1 MTSSLEEE
9 QTEKVGFLIDVSLES
24 KKINDQEKPAKNDL
38 AGASKSVIAQ
48 QFRELLIEA
57 IDEALCSLGEPVK
70 NTIYQHLNDDFKITK
85 NNIPERME
93 EFSELLH
100 KVFGLG
106 ASRLEVR
113 FIKNLD
119 AKVNAA
125 ESKKDS
131 ELGASKW
138 IVMEMSFTQYVSK
151 VQKEFECQATSKHKR
166 KTD

>member
-1 MTSSLEEE
+1 MTSSIEEA
-9 QTEKVGFLIDVSLES
+9 QTEEIGFLLNNSLEPE
-24 KKINDQEKPAKNDL
+24 KTNDTELHVKSEVTM
-38 AGASKSVIAQ
+38 ASKSVIAQ

-85 NNIPERME
+85 NNIPERMQ

-113 FIKNLD
+113 FMKNLN
-119 AKVNAA
+119 AKLDAA
-125 ESKKDS
+125 ESRTEPDM
-131 ELGASKW
+131 GTSKW
-138 IVMEMSFTQYVSK
+138 IVMEMSFTQYVSNA
-151 VQKEFECQATSKHKR
+151 QKEFECQATAKRKR
-166 KTD
+166 KT

>member
-1 MTSSLEEE
+1 MTSSIEEV
-9 QTEKVGFLIDVSLES
+9 QSEKVGFLLDT
-24 KKINDQEKPAKNDL
+24 NQENNHQEQSTKEEL
-38 AGASKSVIAQ
+38 TMASKSVIAQ

-70 NTIYQHLNDDFKITK
+70 NTIYQHLNEDFKITK

-113 FIKNLD
+113 FIKNLN
-119 AKVNAA
+119 AKLNAA
-125 ESKKDS
+125 EPKKQSDMGS
-131 ELGASKW
+131 SKW
-138 IVMEMSFTQYVSK
+138 IVMEMSFTKYVCDA
-151 VQKEFECQATSKHKR
+151 QKEFECKETAKRKR
-166 KTD
+166 KT

>member
-1 MTSSLEEE
+1 MTSSIQEE
-9 QTEKVGFLIDVSLES
+9 QTEKVGFVLDVSLEP
-24 KKINDQEKPAKNDL
+24 KKTVTQEPSAKHESTL
-38 AGASKSVIAQ
+38 ASKSIIAQ

-70 NTIYQHLNDDFKITK
+70 NTIYQHLNDDFKIAK
-85 NNIPERME
+85 NDIPERME

-113 FIKNLD
+113 FIKNLN
-119 AKVNAA
+119 AKVNAV
-125 ESKKDS
+125 EKKEAD
-131 ELGASKW
+131 LGASKW
-138 IVMEMSFTQYVSK
+138 IVMEMSFTQYVCK
-151 VQKEFECQATSKHKR
+151 AQEEFECKANSKHKR

>member
-1 MTSSLEEE
+1 MTSSIEEV
-9 QTEKVGFLIDVSLES
+9 QSEKVGFLLDTNLEPKKTNNEDQLS
-24 KKINDQEKPAKNDL
+24 KDEL
-38 AGASKSVIAQ
+38 TLSSKSVIAQ

-70 NTIYQHLNDDFKITK
+70 NTIYQHLHEDFKITK

-113 FIKNLD
+113 FIKNLN
-119 AKVNAA
+119 AKLNAA
-125 ESKKDS
+125 ESKTGDD
-131 ELGASKW
+131 LGSSKW
-138 IVMEMSFTQYVSK
+138 IVMEMSFTKYVCDA
-151 VQKEFECQATSKHKR
+151 QKEFECKANAKRKR
-166 KTD
+166 KT

>member
-1 MTSSLEEE
+1 MTSSFEEV
-9 QTEKVGFLIDVSLES
+9 QSEKVGFLLDTNLEP
-24 KKINDQEKPAKNDL
+24 KKAEVEEQPAKEEMNL
-38 AGASKSVIAQ
+38 ASKSVIAQ

-85 NNIPERME
+85 NDIPERME

-113 FIKNLD
+113 FIKNLN
-119 AKVNAA
+119 AKLNAA
-125 ESKKDS
+125 DSKNHSD
-131 ELGASKW
+131 LGSSKW
-138 IVMEMSFTQYVSK
+138 IVMEMSFTKYVCDA
-151 VQKEFECQATSKHKR
+151 QKEFECKATSKRKR
-166 KTD
+166 KT